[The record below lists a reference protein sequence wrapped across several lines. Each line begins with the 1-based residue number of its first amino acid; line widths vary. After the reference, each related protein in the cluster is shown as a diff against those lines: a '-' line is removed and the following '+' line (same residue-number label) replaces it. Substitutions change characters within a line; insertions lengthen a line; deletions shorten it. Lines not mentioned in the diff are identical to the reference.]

1 MRVAFRYKPG
11 SQVRLNGHGSIACFV
26 RKCSIDAAGEI
37 TVEVMDSQGCPILNA
52 KNGTCHKESD
62 LAPAGDTPPPDEP
75 IFVLRGQDVLAAETV
90 RFWEHLARDSG
101 QVNEGKLAGA
111 LAIAEQMDA
120 WPTHRLPD

>member
-11 SQVRLNGHGSIACFV
+11 TQVRVGGHGSIAGFV

-37 TVEVMDSQGCPILNA
+37 TVEVTDAQGCPLLNA
-52 KNGTCHKESD
+52 KNGVCHKESD
-62 LAPAGDTPPPDEP
+62 LAPAGDAPAADEP
-75 IFVLRGQDVLAAETV
+75 IFVLRARDVLAAETV

-101 QVNEGKLAGA
+101 QVAEGKCAGA